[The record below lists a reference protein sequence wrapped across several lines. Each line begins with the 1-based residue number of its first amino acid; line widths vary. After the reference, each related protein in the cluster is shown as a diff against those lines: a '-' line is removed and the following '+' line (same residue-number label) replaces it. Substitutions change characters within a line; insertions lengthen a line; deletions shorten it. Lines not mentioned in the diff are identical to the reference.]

1 MERAIQEAMADLDYA
16 ATAAVIPQIKSNLS
30 NINNN
35 NNISNLNNNRTNN
48 NNNSSKCRNKYQ
60 TSATSLSSSA
70 NTTTL
75 SSTTSFSIQQ
85 ANQRSKPIKIAP
97 APPQKSKQNK

>member
-1 MERAIQEAMADLDYA
+1 MHSFHCRLFGSGSC
-16 ATAAVIPQIKSNLS
+16 TACGQNIPANEFVMRTTSH
-30 NINNN
+30 INNN
-35 NNISNLNNNRTNN
+35 QNGTNNNN

-60 TSATSLSSSA
+60 NSATSLSSSA

-97 APPQKSKQNK
+97 APPQKTKQNK